1 MKSEKPHVQE
11 DLLELRD
18 FEVKDYQGILALT
31 VAVGG
36 FFVIIVTIALQ
47 PQLVKD
53 VLVGVLP
60 LVAGVVG
67 YYSGRKAK

>member
-1 MKSEKPHVQE
+1 MSSDKPHVQE
-11 DLLELRD
+11 ELLELRD

-31 VAVGG
+31 IAVGG
-36 FFVIIVTIALQ
+36 FIIVVITIALQ
-47 PQLVKD
+47 PHLVKD

-67 YYSGRKAK
+67 YYGGRKAR